1 MKSILLMFFL
11 FSLLLINMSQYE
23 AKAVVKREVAAVN
36 LKSVLDNQL
45 QDIYEMRN
53 EYRRSPKKTIKFDL
67 TPRANELLSR
77 KLKAKNKV

>member
-1 MKSILLMFFL
+1 MKSGLPEVL
-11 FSLLLINMSQYE
+11 
-23 AKAVVKREVAAVN
+23 KAVVKREVAAVN